1 MKFKKIFSA
10 FLNFF
15 NFVKEKNRNRK
26 RLKKKKISKK
36 NIKFE
41 IENLEKKLL
50 AQNI

>member
-26 RLKKKKISKK
+26 RLKKKKFQKK
-36 NIKFE
+36 T
-41 IENLEKKLL
+41 LSLKLRT
-50 AQNI
+50 